1 MQLWLRSLLLCYV
14 FHFQTIEGR
23 RFEAMTLEVEGF
35 GNQQRIDYDYSEAPV
50 VTEFN
55 GDASLLPAGEADG
68 TSRAAMVAGKMKS
81 GAAAAG
87 RSAAAAG
94 RFVHRKTKGFV
105 KGTGRLFAGMVE
117 GGKTEI
123 QANTSEPKE
132 VVGEKRE
139 SRVVGRGPSGK
150 EHIARKVGEN
160 TGAAMAK
167 GGRAV
172 VKGVRRGRLGIAR
185 GINALAESVNKRSG
199 SSEEPPTF
207 APTAEYEGSASIPT
221 DEDEAAPELPD
232 GVPEVSVEANVGT
245 DEELQNRVK
254 AVIADK
260 EELVIMSEQPRSWS
274 EQGGGTGGGKW
285 GKHGKRRGGKGRGG
299 KGRGGKGG
307 R

>member
-35 GNQQRIDYDYSEAPV
+35 GNQQRIDDDYSEASL

-55 GDASLLPAGEADG
+55 GDASLLPAGEADS
-68 TSRAAMVAGKMKS
+68 TSRGAMVAGKMKS

-94 RFVHRKTKGFV
+94 KAADRGAADAGKAVGRGAVVAGSFFHRKTKGFV

-132 VVGEKRE
+132 VVGETKE

-185 GINALAESVNKRSG
+185 G
-199 SSEEPPTF
+199 
-207 APTAEYEGSASIPT
+207 
-221 DEDEAAPELPD
+221 
-232 GVPEVSVEANVGT
+232 
-245 DEELQNRVK
+245 
-254 AVIADK
+254 
-260 EELVIMSEQPRSWS
+260 
-274 EQGGGTGGGKW
+274 
-285 GKHGKRRGGKGRGG
+285 
-299 KGRGGKGG
+299 
-307 R
+307 